1 MYGKGITERKKYGY
15 FGRKELYDTAL
26 KEVTELAVDVI
37 EQCFDFANRND
48 YDKEWVLD
56 RFQEQFSRAK
66 KDFLNR

>member
-1 MYGKGITERKKYGY
+1 MRE
-15 FGRKELYDTAL
+15 KEFYDTAL

-56 RFQEQFSRAK
+56 RYQEQFSRAK
-66 KDFLNR
+66 QDFLNS

>member
-1 MYGKGITERKKYGY
+1 MGTLGEK
-15 FGRKELYDTAL
+15 LYDTTL
-26 KEVTELAVDVI
+26 KEVTELAVDTI

-48 YDKEWVLD
+48 YDKEWVLE